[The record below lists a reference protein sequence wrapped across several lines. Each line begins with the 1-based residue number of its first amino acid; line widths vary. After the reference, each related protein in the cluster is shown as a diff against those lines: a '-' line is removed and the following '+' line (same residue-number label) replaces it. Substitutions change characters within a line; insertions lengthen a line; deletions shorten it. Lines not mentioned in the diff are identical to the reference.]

1 MPLTAAEKNWLTAYR
16 KALAREGPAVRRL
29 VVFGSKAR
37 GDDRLDSDL
46 DVLLIVRNE
55 AAARKRPLR
64 RIGYLL
70 AAGGELVPSIL
81 AYTEAEWDSRKRSG
95 SSFRQAVE
103 RDGVQIL

>member
-1 MPLTAAEKNWLTAYR
+1 MPLTAAEKTWLTAHR
-16 KALAREGPAVRRL
+16 QALARQGSAVRRL
-29 VVFGSKAR
+29 VLFGSKAR
-37 GDDRLDSDL
+37 GDDWLDSDL

-55 AAARKRPLR
+55 AAARKRQLR

-81 AYTEAEWDSRKRSG
+81 AYTEAEWESRKRSG
-95 SSFRQAVE
+95 SPFRHAVE